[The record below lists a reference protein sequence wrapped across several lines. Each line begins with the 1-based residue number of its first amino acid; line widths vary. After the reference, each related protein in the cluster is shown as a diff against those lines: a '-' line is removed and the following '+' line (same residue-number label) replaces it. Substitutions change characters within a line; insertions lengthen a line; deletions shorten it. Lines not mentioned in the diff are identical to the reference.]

1 MKTIAY
7 FITPHGFGHAARA
20 CAVMIALQEINPNI
34 QFEIYTQVPHWF
46 FKDSLPRAFNYYN
59 LLTDIGLVQ
68 TSPLHED
75 LKQTIQSLD
84 NFFPLNPHLIANLA
98 KQIKKSQCELVIC
111 DISPLGIA
119 VAREAGMPAVLVEN
133 FTWDWIY
140 EGYLSQIPDIAK
152 HIYFLKDLFAS
163 ADYHIQ
169 IQPVCQPNLISLT
182 TQPVSRKAR
191 LSKKE
196 VRKKLILPQDAPMIL
211 ISMGGGIP
219 PQRYSFIEQIA
230 KQQGIF
236 FVIPGISESMQRNEN
251 LVLLPHHPSIY
262 HPDLIQASD
271 LVLGKLGYSTLAEA
285 YWAEIP
291 FGYITRAHFRESEIL
306 AKFVE
311 QEMSGFAMSESCFA
325 TGEWISLLPS
335 YLNLPS
341 PRRSGP
347 NGSEQIARFIVSL

>member
-7 FITPHGFGHAARA
+7 FISPHGFGHAARA

-34 QFEIYTQVPHWF
+34 QFEIYTKVPLWF
-46 FKDSLPRAFNYYN
+46 FQDSLSKAFNYHS

-68 TSPLHED
+68 TSPLQED
-75 LKQTIQSLD
+75 LKRTIQSLD
-84 NFFPLNPHLIANLA
+84 NFFPFNPLLIANLA

-111 DISPLGIA
+111 DIAPFGIA
-119 VAREAGMPAVLVEN
+119 VAKEARIPVVLVEN

-140 EGYLSQIPDIAK
+140 EGYLNQVPSIAK

-169 IQPVCQPNLISLT
+169 TQPVCQPNLVSLT

-191 LSKKE
+191 ISKKE
-196 VRKKLILPQDAPMIL
+196 IRRRLILPQGTPMVL
-211 ISMGGGIP
+211 ISMGGIP
-219 PQRYSFIEQIA
+219 PQRYSFLGQIV

-236 FVIPGISESMQRNEN
+236 FVIPGISESMQRDKN
-251 LVLLPHHPSIY
+251 LVLLPHHCNFY
-262 HPDLIQASD
+262 HPDLIQASE
-271 LVLGKLGYSTLAEA
+271 LVLGKLGYSTLAET

-291 FGYITRAHFRESEIL
+291 FGYITRTGFRESEIL

-311 QEMSGFAMSESCFA
+311 QKMSGFAMSESCFA
-325 TGEWISLLPS
+325 TGEWISLLPN

-341 PRRSGP
+341 PRRSGS